1 MGLLHAAHLV
11 ITQSVELVVRDR
23 RHLRLELIQPDGDV
37 AVRQFLDGDGI
48 GLVVHKHVGVDA
60 YVHKVNHIVVHQ
72 RALVGNAVKPA
83 ALKTAA
89 KTLNK
94 LASPYLCQH
103 AGLQSALRG
112 ELTKGNSCQV
122 GQHCANH
129 GIDTK
134 HQGNSNA
141 HHAVEQKGHHCLQ
154 NDFLSHLFVVY
165 WVLLKCFIREAP
177 CHTRPCT
184 AAHIP

>member
-1 MGLLHAAHLV
+1 MGRLRKLRVVDGVGMGLLHAAHLV

-83 ALKTAA
+83 ALKAAA
-89 KTLNK
+89 KALHK
-94 LASPYLCQH
+94 LARPYLRQH
-103 AGLQSALRG
+103 TGLQSALRG
-112 ELTKGNSCQV
+112 ELTKSNSCQV
-122 GQHCANH
+122 GQHYANH
-129 GIDTK
+129 WIDTK
-134 HQGNSNA
+134 QQSHRDT
-141 HHAVEQKGHHCLQ
+141 HHAVE
-154 NDFLSHLFVVY
+154 
-165 WVLLKCFIREAP
+165 
-177 CHTRPCT
+177 
-184 AAHIP
+184 